1 MRLSETEKDRRLEL
15 VREWMRRDK
24 IDALLVV
31 GDAPCVT
38 SKEGGNF
45 RYLTDFFVYAN
56 YSVLLCFVEK
66 ESVLFVGSINPLYW
80 APKRSSVKDVRMST
94 DYAADIA
101 KVLNE
106 RTQAA
111 HGRLGLASIASL
123 PPNSFI
129 TLRENLR
136 NWEFIDADP
145 ILFDLRFAKSK
156 EEQRL
161 LKKSADLIDASFE
174 AVKKKIKPGLKEYE
188 IVGFLEGFHRSRG
201 AEQTFNLISSGPFP
215 GGKGQGFPTL
225 PASPSDR
232 IIKKG
237 DVICLEISASIM
249 GYWNQLV
256 REVTMGKNPEFAAFH
271 KALVK
276 TVRAG
281 AKSMKTGAKT
291 SDFIAAMEK
300 AATQEGFKLNPPM
313 GHYVGLDLGEA
324 SLEKPLVLK
333 LGSAA
338 IVHPCLSDQ
347 RGTRVFWGETYL
359 VGEKKAACL
368 NQPSEDLVVI

>member
-1 MRLSETEKDRRLEL
+1 MRLSETEKARRLEL
-15 VREWMRRDK
+15 MKEWMRGER

-38 SKEGGNF
+38 SKEAGNF
-45 RYLTDFFVYAN
+45 RYLTDFFVYAS
-56 YSVLLCFVEK
+56 YSVLLCFAEK
-66 ESVLFVGSINPLYW
+66 ESVLFVPSVNPLYW
-80 APKRSSVKDVRMST
+80 APRRSSVKDVRVST
-94 DYAADIA
+94 DYASDIA

-106 RTQAA
+106 KTQVA
-111 HGRLGLASIASL
+111 HGRLGLASVASL
-123 PPNSFI
+123 PPKSFI
-129 TLRENLR
+129 SLKEKLS

-145 ILFDLRFAKSK
+145 IFFDLRFAKSK

-161 LKKSADLIDASFE
+161 LKKSAALVDASYE
-174 AVKKKIKPGLKEYE
+174 ALKKKIKPGLKEYE

-215 GGKGQGFPTL
+215 GGKGQDFPTL

-232 IIKKG
+232 TIKKG

-256 REVTMGKNPEFAAFH
+256 REVTIGRNPEFATFH

-276 TVRAG
+276 TTRAG
-281 AKSMKTGAKT
+281 AESMKTGAKT

-300 AATQEGFKLNPPM
+300 AATKEGFKLNPPM

-324 SLEKPLVLK
+324 SLEKTLVLK
-333 LGSAA
+333 SGSAA

-368 NQPSEDLVVI
+368 NRPSEDLVVI

>member
-1 MRLSETEKDRRLEL
+1 M
-15 VREWMRRDK
+15 
-24 IDALLVV
+24 
-31 GDAPCVT
+31 
-38 SKEGGNF
+38 
-45 RYLTDFFVYAN
+45 
-56 YSVLLCFVEK
+56 
-66 ESVLFVGSINPLYW
+66 GSINPGYW
-80 APKRSSVKDVRMST
+80 APRRSSVKDVRVST
-94 DYAADIA
+94 DYASDIA

-106 RTQAA
+106 S

-123 PPNSFI
+123 PPKSFI
-129 TLRENLR
+129 SLKEKLSH
-136 NWEFIDADP
+136 WEFIDADP
-145 ILFDLRFAKSK
+145 IFFDLRFAKSK

-161 LKKSADLIDASFE
+161 LKKSADLVDASFE
-174 AVKKKIKPGLKEYE
+174 ALKKKIKPGLKEYE

-256 REVTMGKNPEFAAFH
+256 REVTIGKNPEFAAFH

-276 TVRAG
+276 TTYAG
-281 AKSMKTGAKT
+281 AASMKTGAKT
-291 SDFIAAMEK
+291 SDFITAMEK
-300 AATQEGFKLNPPM
+300 VATQEGFKLNPPM

-324 SLEKPLVLK
+324 SLEKPLILK
-333 LGSAA
+333 SGSAA

-359 VGEKKAACL
+359 VGEKKAVCL
-368 NQPSEDLVVI
+368 NRPSEDLVVI